1 VCTNLFAPNLN
12 KYDVPIFSPLEGFG
26 NLAALDFQARCMAS
40 KTAKI
45 ATIGCIVA
53 GFLTFLVGVP
63 FSYLGAIVR
72 YYYGPDSIYAAFDP
86 DTCSSILGLPTCGYW
101 VPETGAFLQY
111 LTTQAPSFIGGWCLI
126 GIFAASMSTADGA
139 ILAMGTVLSNNILR
153 HFKCHCVTHDNLLK
167 AARFATIPFGV
178 IAALIASTR
187 PNQTGYLLIV
197 AFDVALAAAVVPL
210 FGCFYA
216 KVPRPAAAFAS
227 VVTGIIVR
235 IILEFTLPKD
245 SFLLLPY
252 SGDEFLNF
260 GPAAS
265 AKVRRPL
272 SSSLYRLACFVDF
285 FTFTHAS
292 RFIKSCTMNSGPGVC

>member
-1 VCTNLFAPNLN
+1 
-12 KYDVPIFSPLEGFG
+12 
-26 NLAALDFQARCMAS
+26 MAS

-53 GFLTFLVGVP
+53 GCLTFLVGVP

-72 YYYGPDSIYAAFDP
+72 YYYGPDSIYATFDP

-265 AKVRRPL
+265 AKVRRLL
-272 SSSLYRLACFVDF
+272 SSSLYRLACFEALISLLSLVVSSN
-285 FTFTHAS
+285 HA
-292 RFIKSCTMNSGPGVC
+292 R

>member
-1 VCTNLFAPNLN
+1 
-12 KYDVPIFSPLEGFG
+12 
-26 NLAALDFQARCMAS
+26 MAS

-63 FSYLGAIVR
+63 FGYLGAIVR
-72 YYYGPDSIYAAFDP
+72 YYYGPDSIYAEFDP
-86 DTCSSILGLPTCGYW
+86 DTCSAILGLPTCGYW

-111 LTTQAPSFIGGWCLI
+111 LTNQAPTFIGGWCLI

-227 VVTGIIVR
+227 VVTGIVVR

-265 AKVRRPL
+265 AKVRGYLCRIMFL
-272 SSSLYRLACFVDF
+272 LHTC
-285 FTFTHAS
+285 
-292 RFIKSCTMNSGPGVC
+292 